1 MPDFLL
7 PELGEGVD
15 SGDVV
20 NVMVSVGDTIAIDD
34 PILEIETDKAV
45 IEVPSSVAG
54 TVTKLSIKVGDVATP
69 GQKILTIMSSATV
82 AEEAPVLAVS
92 PESDTSLATS
102 STPSDPPPIA
112 TAAIP
117 TTPVTIPP
125 AAPSGET
132 NVSGILPHAAR
143 PILHELAPAA
153 PSIRR
158 FAREIGIDIRQV
170 QGRGPS
176 GRISVEDVKAF
187 AKALTQETA
196 QVKAFPVG
204 TTAAAAVPV
213 AGGLA
218 TRPLPDFSK
227 FGEIDIERMSNVRR
241 ATATHLSDAW
251 RIIPHVT
258 QFDRTDWTDTEKLR
272 KQFSKQVEVA
282 GAKFT
287 PTVIILKVLAAAI
300 KKFPDFATSVDMDN
314 QQIVYKKYC
323 HIGVAVDTP
332 RGLLVPVIR
341 DVDQKNLIELSLE
354 LGELADKARR
364 GKTSLAEMQGGV
376 ITLTNLGGV
385 GGTNFAPIVN
395 WPEVAILGVARG
407 GMEPVY
413 IDGEFQPRLM
423 MPLSLSY
430 DHRVIDGVA
439 GARFLRWI
447 CQALEQPFALLVDG

>member
-20 NVMVSVGDTIAIDD
+20 NVMVSVGDMIAVDD

-54 TVTKLSIKVGDVATP
+54 TVTELSIKVGDVATP
-69 GQKILTIMSSATV
+69 GQKILTITSSATV

-112 TAAIP
+112 TAATL
-117 TTPVTIPP
+117 TTPVPTPP

-170 QGRGPS
+170 PGNGPG
-176 GRISVEDVKAF
+176 GRISEEDVKAF

-196 QVKAFPVG
+196 QVKS
-204 TTAAAAVPV
+204 TAAAVPI

-227 FGEIDIERMSNVRR
+227 FGEIDIERMSKVRR

-251 RIIPHVT
+251 RTIPHVT

-272 KQFSKQVEVA
+272 KQFSKQVEAA

-341 DVDQKNLIELSLE
+341 DVDQKNLIELSIE

-376 ITLTNLGGV
+376 MTLTNLGGV

-407 GMEPVY
+407 SMDPVY

-447 CQALEQPFALLVDG
+447 CQALEQPFALLVGG